1 MIPRLKRHAAAIEL
15 GLVIV
20 GALLVIACR
29 AYQFAFRPEWTEAQA
44 FREMWRLWLA
54 AIAVLLTALGIR
66 WRMQR

>member
-1 MIPRLKRHAAAIEL
+1 MLPFTSISESFFDRLLKL
-15 GLVIV
+15 